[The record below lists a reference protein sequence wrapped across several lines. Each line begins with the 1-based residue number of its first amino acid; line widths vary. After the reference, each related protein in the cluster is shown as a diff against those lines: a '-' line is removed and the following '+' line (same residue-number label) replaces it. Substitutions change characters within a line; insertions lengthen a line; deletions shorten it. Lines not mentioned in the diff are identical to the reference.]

1 MPYYMLQTTYTSEA
15 RSAQSRHPDNIIER
29 ANVVAENL
37 GGKIENIFYSLG
49 DYDVLVIVELPD
61 NVSASA
67 AIVAVTAGWATKEA
81 KITPLMSVEEGIEA
95 MKMSK
100 GAGYRPPMASR

>member
-37 GGKIENIFYSLG
+37 GGNVCPFNDVGRMKIRN
-49 DYDVLVIVELPD
+49 
-61 NVSASA
+61 
-67 AIVAVTAGWATKEA
+67 
-81 KITPLMSVEEGIEA
+81 
-95 MKMSK
+95 
-100 GAGYRPPMASR
+100 AGYGKKRKSKAEIRA